1 MRISLLE
8 RREDFYKIL
17 TETLDDFDLFS
28 IDKNEKD
35 HKFYVNK
42 YLNFIADADL
52 DSDMFHILVRE
63 YSTSLT
69 GWKKPLQKVYV
80 RAAIHSWTRRFFAH
94 KKIKLPRRYAGF
106 LILGGNHRLRLFS
119 PGLESSYILLKKGES
134 SKFISNEI
142 KLKNEANPGYAPKML
157 DSGKNWIKETYF
169 EGTPINRIL
178 NEEERERIIKKTI
191 HSHYNELLKPT
202 MVIQSGN
209 LFCKSKLDELRE
221 IINTENLNMD
231 PAIIESIRKTTDLI
245 SQQLTENR
253 DIPVS
258 WTHGDFQMANILASN
273 KEFKVIDWEASAKR
287 FLFYDL
293 FVLLGDMRVHGNLRE
308 AMHSF
313 EKKMQSYC
321 FEISLPDR
329 WKTIISLEELVFTIH
344 ENCSTNFYQS
354 GGGIKKLCINI
365 RQLIEE

>member
-8 RREDFYKIL
+8 KREDFYKIL

-42 YLNFIADADL
+42 YLNFIAAADL
-52 DSDMFHILVRE
+52 DSDMFKILVRE

-69 GWKKPLQKVYV
+69 GWKKPLQRTYV
-80 RAAIHSWTRRFFAH
+80 RAAIHSWTRKFFVH
-94 KKIKLPRRYAGF
+94 KEIKLPVQYAGF
-106 LILGGNHRLRLFS
+106 LIIGGNHRLRLFS
-119 PGLESSYILLKKGES
+119 PSLESSYILLKKGES

-142 KLKNEANPGYAPKML
+142 RLKNEANIGYAPKML
-157 DSGKNWIKETYF
+157 DSGKNWIKEAYF
-169 EGTPINRIL
+169 EGTPVNRIL
-178 NEEERERIIKKTI
+178 REEERERIIKDTI
-191 HSHYNELLKPT
+191 LRHYNELLKPT

-209 LFCKSKLDELRE
+209 FFCKSKLDELKE
-221 IINTENLNMD
+221 IINIENMKMD

-245 SQQLTENR
+245 SQQLSVNG
-253 DIPVS
+253 DVPVS
-258 WTHGDFQMANILASN
+258 WTHGDFQMANILVSN
-273 KEFKVIDWEASAKR
+273 NEFKVIDWEASAKR

-293 FVLLGDMRVHGNLRE
+293 FVLLGNMRVHGNLRE
-308 AMHSF
+308 AFHRF
-313 EKKMQSYC
+313 EKKIQSYS
-321 FEISLPDR
+321 FKISLPDR
-329 WKTIISLEELVFTIH
+329 WKTILALEELVFTIH

-354 GGGIKKLCINI
+354 GGGIEKLCLNI